1 MNKISD
7 DILCKVEKP
16 ARYVGGELNQVIKNP
31 NEVDIRFAFCFP
43 DVYEVGM
50 SHLGTRILYHT
61 INERPDTY
69 CERSFAPWPNEVD
82 IRFAFCF
89 PDVYEVGMSH
99 LGTRILYHTINE
111 RPDTYCERSFAPWPD
126 MEKLMRENNIPL
138 YNLETKDSLD
148 KFDILGF
155 TLQYEMSYT
164 NILNM
169 LDMSGITIRASE
181 RGEDEPIVMAGGPC
195 AYNPEPLYDIVDFFE
210 IGEGEEM
217 MNDVLEV
224 YKKYKGKGKKKEFL
238 REISKIRGIYVPSLY
253 DVTYNEDGTIKEF
266 KPNEVYKKYKG
277 KGKKKEFLR
286 EISKI
291 RGIYVPSLYDVTY
304 NEDGTIKE
312 FKPKYDDVPAKV
324 QKRVVN
330 NFDAVSFP
338 EEMIVPYTEIVHDRI
353 VLETFRGCTNGCRF
367 CQAGMIY
374 RPVREKTT
382 NTLLEQARK
391 AVKATGYQEISLAS
405 LSTCDYSDIQ
415 RLITQLV
422 SEHEDNKVGV
432 ALPSIRVDA
441 FDVDLIKEIQK
452 VRKTG
457 LTFAPEAGSQ
467 RMRDIINKGL
477 TEDRILAA
485 AKNAFESG
493 WSTMKLYF
501 MVGLPYETTEDA
513 RGIGELAE
521 KIADVYFATPKEKRS
536 KGLKI
541 TVSTSILVP
550 KPFTPFQWAPME
562 KPEIVAERIKAV
574 KDSIKEKRSK
584 GLKITVSTSILVPKP
599 FTPFQWAPMEK
610 PEIVAERIKAV
621 KDSINSRSINYN
633 YHEQETSFMEAVFA
647 RGDRRA
653 CDVLIKAF
661 EKGAKFDGWSEF
673 FSKQIWDEAMADCD
687 FNPDFYVYRE
697 KSYDEVLPWDFID
710 IGVNRKYLEREN
722 EKAKNAELTKNCREG
737 CTGCGINVNFKEG
750 KCFEGALCN

>member
-1 MNKISD
+1 MNKITD

-16 ARYVGGELNQVIKNP
+16 SRYVGGELNQVIKNP
-31 NEVDIRFAFCFP
+31 EDVNIRFAFCFP

-61 INERPDTY
+61 INERKDTY
-69 CERSFAPWPNEVD
+69 CERVF
-82 IRFAFCF
+82 
-89 PDVYEVGMSH
+89 
-99 LGTRILYHTINE
+99 T
-111 RPDTYCERSFAPWPD
+111 PWPD
-126 MEKLMRENNIPL
+126 MEGLMRENDIKL
-138 YNLETKDSLD
+138 FSLETKTSLD
-148 KFDILGF
+148 KFDMLGF

-169 LDMSGITIRASE
+169 LDMSGITIRSSE
-181 RGEDEPIVMAGGPC
+181 RGEDEPIIMAGGPC

-224 YKKYKGKGKKKEFL
+224 YARHKANGKVNKKEFL
-238 REISKIRGIYVPSLY
+238 REISKIG
-253 DVTYNEDGTIKEF
+253 
-266 KPNEVYKKYKG
+266 
-277 KGKKKEFLR
+277 
-286 EISKI
+286 
-291 RGIYVPSLYDVTY
+291 GIYVPSLYDVTY

-312 FKPKYDDVPAKV
+312 FKPKYEDVPAKV
-324 QKRVVN
+324 KKRIVN
-330 NFDAVSFP
+330 DFDSVAFP
-338 EEMIVPYTEIVHDRI
+338 DEMIVPYTEIVHDRV
-353 VLETFRGCTNGCRF
+353 VLETARGCTNGCRF

-391 AVKATGYQEISLAS
+391 ALKATGYNEVSLAS
-405 LSTCDYSDIQ
+405 LSICDYSNIQ
-415 RLITQLV
+415 NLISSLIL
-422 SEHEDNKVGV
+422 EHEGDKVGI

-441 FDVDLIKEIQK
+441 FSVDLIKEIQK

-477 TEDRILAA
+477 TEERILEA
-485 AKNAFESG
+485 AKSAFESG
-493 WSTMKLYF
+493 WSTIKLYF
-501 MVGLPYETTEDA
+501 ILGLPYETTEDA
-513 RGIGELAE
+513 AGIGELAE
-521 KIADVYFATPKEKRS
+521 KMADVYFGIPKNVRN

-550 KPFTPFQWAPME
+550 KPFTPFQWAPMAR
-562 KPEIVAERIKAV
+562 PEIVDERIKAV
-574 KDSIKEKRSK
+574 RGAIK
-584 GLKITVSTSILVPKP
+584 
-599 FTPFQWAPMEK
+599 
-610 PEIVAERIKAV
+610 
-621 KDSINSRSINYN
+621 SRSIVYN

-647 RGDRRA
+647 RGDRRT

-661 EKGAKFDGWSEF
+661 EKGAKFDGWSEYF
-673 FSKQIWDEAMADCD
+673 KMDIWNEAMAECNLD
-687 FNPDFYVYRE
+687 PDFYVYRE
-697 KSYDEVLPWDFID
+697 RSYEEILPWDFID

-722 EKAKNAELTKNCREG
+722 EKAKKAELTRNCLEG

-750 KCFEGALCN
+750 KCFEGAIRN

>member
-1 MNKISD
+1 MNKITD

-16 ARYVGGELNQVIKNP
+16 SRYVGGELNQVIKNP
-31 NEVDIRFAFCFP
+31 EDVNIRFAFCFP

-61 INERPDTY
+61 INERKDTY
-69 CERSFAPWPNEVD
+69 CERVF
-82 IRFAFCF
+82 
-89 PDVYEVGMSH
+89 
-99 LGTRILYHTINE
+99 T
-111 RPDTYCERSFAPWPD
+111 PWPD
-126 MEKLMRENNIPL
+126 MEALMRENDIKL
-138 YNLETKDSLD
+138 FSLETKTSLD
-148 KFDILGF
+148 KFDMLGF

-169 LDMSGITIRASE
+169 LDMSGITIRSSE
-181 RGEDEPIVMAGGPC
+181 RGEDEPIIIAGGPC

-224 YKKYKGKGKKKEFL
+224 YARHKANGKVNKKEFL
-238 REISKIRGIYVPSLY
+238 REISKIG
-253 DVTYNEDGTIKEF
+253 
-266 KPNEVYKKYKG
+266 
-277 KGKKKEFLR
+277 
-286 EISKI
+286 
-291 RGIYVPSLYDVTY
+291 GIYVPSLYDVTY

-312 FKPKYDDVPAKV
+312 FKPKYEDVPAKV
-324 QKRVVN
+324 KKRIVN
-330 NFDAVSFP
+330 DFDSVAFP
-338 EEMIVPYTEIVHDRI
+338 DEMIVPYTEIVHDRV
-353 VLETFRGCTNGCRF
+353 VLETARGCTNGCRF

-391 AVKATGYQEISLAS
+391 ALKATGYNEVSLAS
-405 LSTCDYSDIQ
+405 LSICDYSNIQ
-415 RLITQLV
+415 NLISSLIL
-422 SEHEDNKVGV
+422 EHEGDKVGI

-441 FDVDLIKEIQK
+441 FSVDLIKEIQK

-477 TEDRILAA
+477 TEERILEA
-485 AKNAFESG
+485 AKSAFESG
-493 WSTMKLYF
+493 WSTIKLYF
-501 MVGLPYETTEDA
+501 ILGLPYETTEDA
-513 RGIGELAE
+513 AGIGELAE
-521 KIADVYFATPKEKRS
+521 KMADVYFGIPKNVRN

-550 KPFTPFQWAPME
+550 KPFTPFQWAPMAR
-562 KPEIVAERIKAV
+562 PEIVDERIKAV
-574 KDSIKEKRSK
+574 RGAIK
-584 GLKITVSTSILVPKP
+584 
-599 FTPFQWAPMEK
+599 
-610 PEIVAERIKAV
+610 
-621 KDSINSRSINYN
+621 SRSIVYN

-647 RGDRRA
+647 RGDRRT

-661 EKGAKFDGWSEF
+661 EKGAKFDGWSEYF
-673 FSKQIWDEAMADCD
+673 NMDIWNEAMSECNLD
-687 FNPDFYVYRE
+687 PDFYVYRDR
-697 KSYDEVLPWDFID
+697 SYEEILPWDFID

-722 EKAKNAELTKNCREG
+722 EKAKKAELTKNCLEG

-750 KCFEGALCN
+750 KCFEGAIRN

>member
-61 INERPDTY
+61 INERSDTY
-69 CERSFAPWPNEVD
+69 CER
-82 IRFAFCF
+82 
-89 PDVYEVGMSH
+89 
-99 LGTRILYHTINE
+99 T
-111 RPDTYCERSFAPWPD
+111 FAPWPD

-138 YNLETKDSLD
+138 YTLETKDPLD

-217 MNDVLEV
+217 MNDVLDV

-238 REISKIRGIYVPSLY
+238 REIA
-253 DVTYNEDGTIKEF
+253 
-266 KPNEVYKKYKG
+266 
-277 KGKKKEFLR
+277 
-286 EISKI
+286 KI

-574 KDSIKEKRSK
+574 KDSI
-584 GLKITVSTSILVPKP
+584 
-599 FTPFQWAPMEK
+599 
-610 PEIVAERIKAV
+610 
-621 KDSINSRSINYN
+621 NSRSINYN

>member
-1 MNKISD
+1 MNKITD

-16 ARYVGGELNQVIKNP
+16 SRYVGGELNQVIKNP
-31 NEVDIRFAFCFP
+31 EDVNIRFAFCFP

-61 INERPDTY
+61 INERKDTY
-69 CERSFAPWPNEVD
+69 CERVF
-82 IRFAFCF
+82 
-89 PDVYEVGMSH
+89 
-99 LGTRILYHTINE
+99 T
-111 RPDTYCERSFAPWPD
+111 PWPD
-126 MEKLMRENNIPL
+126 MEALMRENDIKL
-138 YNLETKDSLD
+138 FSLETKTSLD
-148 KFDILGF
+148 KFDMLGF

-181 RGEDEPIVMAGGPC
+181 RGEDEPIIMAGGPC

-224 YKKYKGKGKKKEFL
+224 YARHKENGKVNKKEFL
-238 REISKIRGIYVPSLY
+238 REISKIG
-253 DVTYNEDGTIKEF
+253 
-266 KPNEVYKKYKG
+266 
-277 KGKKKEFLR
+277 
-286 EISKI
+286 
-291 RGIYVPSLYDVTY
+291 GIYVPSLYDVTY

-312 FKPKYDDVPAKV
+312 FKPKYEDVPAKIK
-324 QKRVVN
+324 KRIVN
-330 NFDAVSFP
+330 DFDSVAFP
-338 EEMIVPYTEIVHDRI
+338 DEMIVPYTEIVHDRV
-353 VLETFRGCTNGCRF
+353 VLETARGCTNGCRF

-391 AVKATGYQEISLAS
+391 ALKATGYNEVSLAS
-405 LSTCDYSDIQ
+405 LSICDYSNIQ
-415 RLITQLV
+415 NLISSLIL
-422 SEHEDNKVGV
+422 EHEGDKVGI

-441 FDVDLIKEIQK
+441 FSVDLIKEIQK

-477 TEDRILAA
+477 TEERILEA
-485 AKNAFESG
+485 AKSAFESG
-493 WSTMKLYF
+493 WSTIKLYF
-501 MVGLPYETTEDA
+501 ILGLPYETTEDA
-513 RGIGELAE
+513 AGIGELAE
-521 KIADVYFATPKEKRS
+521 KMADVYFGIPKNVRN

-550 KPFTPFQWAPME
+550 KPFTPFQWAPMAR
-562 KPEIVAERIKAV
+562 PEIVDERIKAV
-574 KDSIKEKRSK
+574 RGAIK
-584 GLKITVSTSILVPKP
+584 
-599 FTPFQWAPMEK
+599 
-610 PEIVAERIKAV
+610 
-621 KDSINSRSINYN
+621 SRSIVYN

-647 RGDRRA
+647 RGDRRT

-661 EKGAKFDGWSEF
+661 EKGAKFDGWSEYF
-673 FSKQIWDEAMADCD
+673 NMDIWNEAMAECNLD
-687 FNPDFYVYRE
+687 PDFYVYRDR
-697 KSYDEVLPWDFID
+697 SYEEILPWDFID

-722 EKAKNAELTKNCREG
+722 EKAKKAELTKNCLEG

-750 KCFEGALCN
+750 KCFEGAIRN